1 MKTKQ
6 AFSAPSSDESDD
18 ISSEDSVDQLNTELT
33 LLNNELAKAEDEKE
47 ALREERNYLDSLVAE
62 RDDEI
67 ETLEKEN
74 QELRE
79 ANEMLQIKLGLFT
92 EKFKKVTIRVRPP
105 REKEDE
111 ICPICFNDVT
121 GEILMGSYM
130 CYSTH
135 AVCVDCFN
143 QLREREPD
151 KLLCPTCRFQWFD
164 PDMMIWAPNYE

>member
-1 MKTKQ
+1 MKAKQ
-6 AFSAPSSDESDD
+6 AFTAPSSDD
-18 ISSEDSVDQLNTELT
+18 ISSENSVDQLNTELT

-79 ANEMLQIKLGLFT
+79 ANEMLQIKLRLFT

-121 GEILMGSYM
+121 GEILMGSIM

-143 QLREREPD
+143 QLREREHD
-151 KLLCPTCRFQWFD
+151 KLLCPTCRFQWFE
-164 PDMMIWAPNYE
+164 PDIMIWAPNYE